1 MCFIFFFFKQKTAY
15 EMRISDWSSDVCSS
29 DLRPSIRRPWCAAC
43 RSRRPRARWSTPA
56 AAGRP
61 GRGTNRRAAPR
72 ELPPLRLSLADR
84 YAHLLHERPGGRFGR
99 TDICIEVVVGVRRI
113 SRVKRCAGPDLRQKR
128 FNAFAQ
134 TRSEEHTS
142 ELQSLMRTSYA
153 VFCL

>member
-1 MCFIFFFFKQKTAY
+1 M
-15 EMRISDWSSDVCSS
+15 
-29 DLRPSIRRPWCAAC
+29 IRRPP
-43 RSRRPRARWSTPA
+43 RSTRTDTLFPYTTLFRTPA

-84 YAHLLHERPGGRFGR
+84 YAQLLHERPGGRFGR

-134 TRSEEHTS
+134 TGLLFRRHRSSPRARSRSGARSGARPEKSRVGTEWGST
-142 ELQSLMRTSYA
+142 
-153 VFCL
+153 V